1 MARPLN
7 EQVVVLTG
15 ASSGIGR
22 ETAVELGRRGATVV
36 LAARSEEELRAAA
49 DEVTAAGGRPL
60 VVPTDVS
67 DFARV
72 EHLAQA
78 AISHFGRIDTWVNN
92 AAVSLYGTVEDAPVE
107 EMERVIRSNLL
118 GAVYGMKVAAPFL
131 KRQGGGTIVNVSS
144 VLGRLSVPLQAAY
157 CASKHGM
164 IGFADALRLELAR
177 DNSGVSV
184 CTVLPSSVDTP
195 FFQHARA
202 YLGGK
207 APQPLPPAYDVQS
220 VADAIVTLCE
230 RPQRDVIVGGAGR
243 LFVLLHAVAPSL
255 LDWLL
260 LAGDGGAKLQTSSR
274 EKMEGDNLQYPLGE
288 AQPARGG
295 WGHLSLGD
303 SWYTRYWAQAPV
315 ARAVAVG
322 ALGVAAFAAARL
334 LGGGST
340 RAAEPLAARATYA
353 AASG

>member
-1 MARPLN
+1 MPRPLS

-22 ETAVELGRRGATVV
+22 ATAVALGKHGAAVV
-36 LAARSEEELRAAA
+36 LAARAEDELTAAA

-67 DFARV
+67 DFAQV
-72 EHLAQA
+72 EHLARTA
-78 AISHFGRIDTWVNN
+78 ESHFGRIDTWVNN
-92 AAVSLYGTVEDAPVE
+92 AAVSVYGTVEDAPMADLE
-107 EMERVIRSNLL
+107 QVIRTDLL
-118 GAVYGMKVAAPFL
+118 GAIHGMKVAAPLL
-131 KRQGGGTIVNVSS
+131 KRQGGGTIVNVAS

-157 CASKHGM
+157 CAAKHGV

-177 DNSGVSV
+177 DGSGVSV
-184 CTVLPSSVDTP
+184 CTVLPSSIDTP

-207 APQPLPPAYDVQS
+207 APQPLPPAYPPQS

-260 LAGDGGAKLQTSSR
+260 LAGDGGARGQISSQPKT
-274 EKMEGDNLQYPLGE
+274 EPDNLAAPVGG

-295 WGHLSLGD
+295 WHRLSLGD

-322 ALGVAAFAAARL
+322 ALGLAGLAAAKLFAAR
-334 LGGGST
+334 GP
-340 RAAEPLAARATYA
+340 EPLVPRNTTAGAA
-353 AASG
+353 G